1 LVGKSITIDERRA
14 TNMDFRAYLLL
25 HVVGEK
31 SREVTQVLRRKPGVL
46 MADIVEG
53 PPDVIAIIEASE
65 RKVLADLTVQALS
78 SVENMLENV
87 RLLPINC

>member
-1 LVGKSITIDERRA
+1 MSKSITIDERRA

-25 HVVGEK
+25 HVAEEK
-31 SREVTQVLRRKPGVL
+31 SKEVARLLRQKPGVL

-87 RLLPINC
+87 RLLPIYC

>member
-1 LVGKSITIDERRA
+1 MVSKSITIDERRA

-25 HVVGEK
+25 QVVEEK
-31 SREVTQVLRRKPGVL
+31 SKEVAQVLRQKPGVL
-46 MADIVEG
+46 MADILEG

-65 RKVLADLTVQALS
+65 RKMLADLTVQALS

-87 RLLPINC
+87 RLLPIYC

>member
-1 LVGKSITIDERRA
+1 MVSKSITIDEKKA

-25 HVVGEK
+25 HVMEEK
-31 SREVTQVLRRKPGVL
+31 SKEVARVLRQKPGVL

-53 PPDVIAIIEASE
+53 PPDVIAIIEAPE

-87 RLLPINC
+87 RLLPINL

>member
-1 LVGKSITIDERRA
+1 VSRNITIDEKKA

-25 HVVGEK
+25 QVVEEK
-31 SREVTQVLRRKPGVL
+31 SKEVAQVLRHKPGVL

-65 RKVLADLTVQALS
+65 RKMLADLTVQALS

-87 RLLPINC
+87 RLLPIYC